1 MLAKNNVLLCF
12 ALILSGFSCHALY
25 GQADAA
31 PAADGLYTADQ
42 AHRGEAMYKAQCT
55 SCHGDA
61 LDGVGPYP
69 PLSGDDFLSKYEG
82 QPALNLYNMIQKLMP
97 ATAPGT
103 LTRPQAAD
111 LLAYILSFNKFP
123 AGKTEFPSDED
134 SSEETDPPQA
144 RAQVLVAQSLR
155 NGTFRQWRHH
165 RVAFRCRMNAIRG

>member
-12 ALILSGFSCHALY
+12 AFVLSGFSCQAVY

-31 PAADGLYTADQ
+31 PARMAFTPPTRPTA
-42 AHRGEAMYKAQCT
+42 ARPLYKAQCT

-69 PLSGDDFLSKYEG
+69 PLSGDDFLTKYQG

-123 AGKTEFPSDED
+123 AGKTEFPTDED
-134 SSEETDPPQA
+134 SPQETDPPQA
-144 RAQVLVAQSLR
+144 RAQALVAQSLR
-155 NGTFRQWRHH
+155 NGTFRQGRHH
-165 RVAFRCRMNAIRG
+165 RVPFRCRMNAIRG